1 MSGNFSIPIPKNP
14 DEELGWKFD
23 TFTVSL
29 SVMLFCYIAAIGLLI
44 YFVLQTVDN
53 AGGDYG
59 VGERSIPG
67 KVFNFIHQECRGQSV
82 SMQPYIGAA

>member
-14 DEELGWKFD
+14 DEELGWRFD